1 MVAIINMILDL
12 AYIFKVTFAGSAI
25 YGFYCI
31 LIMVRFLGPVA
42 GVIRN
47 LLYKVNDTAS
57 VSDLKSLKWKMD
69 DYKKSGMVLY
79 STIPFTYLIGTYR
92 LLNFKNFAKQ
102 IRIGLA
108 IDFFL
113 NAIAFLIMQSVNN
126 GLLNSRSEDVGYN
139 FEFSPL

>member
-1 MVAIINMILDL
+1 MNRPEVSTVFGTKALLIASWAIKITGILIAIINLILDL

-57 VSDLKSLKWKMD
+57 V
-69 DYKKSGMVLY
+69 
-79 STIPFTYLIGTYR
+79 
-92 LLNFKNFAKQ
+92 
-102 IRIGLA
+102 
-108 IDFFL
+108 
-113 NAIAFLIMQSVNN
+113 
-126 GLLNSRSEDVGYN
+126 
-139 FEFSPL
+139 